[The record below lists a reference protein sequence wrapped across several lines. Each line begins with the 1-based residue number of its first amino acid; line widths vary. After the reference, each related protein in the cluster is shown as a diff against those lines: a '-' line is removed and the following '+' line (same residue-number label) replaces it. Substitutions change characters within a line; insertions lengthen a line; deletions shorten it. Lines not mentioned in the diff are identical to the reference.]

1 MELEINIPTSL
12 NEITLGDF
20 QKYWESEQSDIDKL
34 TYILKLTPST
44 IGSLKRKYFN
54 ELVEI
59 IDRLLN
65 SEVEFTQFVTLGGVD
80 FGFIPN
86 FENIS
91 QAEFI
96 DIDEN
101 ISDISTL
108 HTACAVMFRQ
118 IKEREGIKYSVID
131 YNPEYGFDELMKHL
145 PLGVALGS
153 KVFFWTLGRELS
165 LIIPSYLAG
174 EVAEVMNIPLNI
186 NSQNVG
192 VGMAQ

>member
-20 QKYWESEQSDIDKL
+20 QMYWESEKTDVDKL

-59 IDRLLN
+59 IDNLLN
-65 SEVEFTQFVTLGGVD
+65 SEVEFTQFITLGDVD

-118 IKEREGIKYSVID
+118 IKERKGIKYSVVD
-131 YNPEYGFDELMKHL
+131 YNPEYGFDEVMKHL

-153 KVFFWTLGRELS
+153 KVFFWTLGKELS
-165 LIIPSYLAG
+165 LIIPSYLAE
-174 EVAEVMNIPLNI
+174 EVIEETNTAQNI
-186 NSQNVG
+186 NSQSVG
-192 VGMAQ
+192 VGMVQ

>member
-12 NEITLGDF
+12 NEISLGDF
-20 QKYWESEQSDIDKL
+20 QKYWESAQTDIDKL

-101 ISDISTL
+101 ISDIATL

-118 IKEREGIKYSVID
+118 IKEREGVKYSVID
-131 YNPEYGFDELMKHL
+131 YNPEYGFDEVMKHL

-165 LIIPSYLAG
+165 LIIPSYLVG
-174 EVAEVMNIPLNI
+174 EVAEGMNIPLNI

>member
-12 NEITLGDF
+12 NEISLGDF
-20 QKYWESEQSDIDKL
+20 QLYWESEKTDVDKL

-54 ELVEI
+54 ELIEI
-59 IDRLLN
+59 IDNLLN
-65 SEVEFTQFVTLGGVD
+65 SEVEFTQFITLGDVE

-118 IKEREGIKYSVID
+118 IKEREGVKYSVID
-131 YNPEYGFDELMKHL
+131 YNPEYGFEEVMKHL

-153 KVFFWTLGRELS
+153 KVFFWTLGKELS
-165 LIIPSYLAG
+165 LIIPSYLVG
-174 EVAEVMNIPLNI
+174 EAVEMNIALNI

-192 VGMAQ
+192 VGMVQ

>member
-118 IKEREGIKYSVID
+118 IKGREGIKYSVID
-131 YNPEYGFDELMKHL
+131 YNPEYGFDEVMKHL

-165 LIIPSYLAG
+165 MTIPSYLAG

>member
-101 ISDISTL
+101 ISDIATL

-118 IKEREGIKYSVID
+118 IKEREGVKYSVID
-131 YNPEYGFDELMKHL
+131 YNPEYGFDEVMKHL

-165 LIIPSYLAG
+165 LIIPSYLVG
-174 EVAEVMNIPLNI
+174 EVAEGMNIPLNI